1 MWQRSFFGHF
11 GTIKSDHKMRQVTKN
26 LIPEIIR
33 SKNKCLF
40 INDLFFYISIDYYLG
55 YSPEAKVRG
64 SNPLG
69 RAIK

>member
-1 MWQRSFFGHF
+1 
-11 GTIKSDHKMRQVTKN
+11 MRQVTKN